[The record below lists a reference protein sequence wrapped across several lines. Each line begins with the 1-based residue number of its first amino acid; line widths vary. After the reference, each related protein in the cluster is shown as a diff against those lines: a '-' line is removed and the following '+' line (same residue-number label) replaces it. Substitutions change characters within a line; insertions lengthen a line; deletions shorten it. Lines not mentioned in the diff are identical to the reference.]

1 MRVKVVEMPL
11 FLTMPKKG
19 KLKDYHFN
27 LNNYR
32 NWYFRESNN
41 LKKLYAK
48 IAIASLAG
56 VDEFKRIKLEFT
68 MFRGDKRRCDRAN
81 VLSIHE
87 KFFCDAL
94 TKCGII
100 EDDNDSFVES
110 TFYQTGE
117 IDRENPRVEIKII
130 EVI

>member
-1 MRVKVVEMPL
+1 MRVKEVQLPL

-19 KLKDYHFN
+19 KLKDYHIN

-32 NWYFRESNN
+32 NWNFRESNK
-41 LKKLYAK
+41 LKKKYTK
-48 IAIASLAG
+48 IAIASLTG
-56 VDEFKRIKLEFT
+56 VDPFKKIKLEFT
-68 MFRGDKRRCDRAN
+68 MRRGDRKKVDRAN

-100 EDDNDSFVES
+100 EDDNDCFVES

-117 IDRENPRVEIKII
+117 INRDNPHVEIKII